1 MIALFNSLLVLI
13 LLLNLLAL
21 GSSRIHSVINT
32 VSLQGIL
39 LGGMSLLVHEMIAFP
54 DVLVAIT
61 TITIKGVVIPRMLF
75 RAMDEVHIRRE
86 VEPLIGFLPSILMG
100 ALATTLSLLFADQ
113 LPLIVTHEGRAGT
126 LVVSTALSTVL
137 IGFIQLTSRFKAIN
151 QVLGYLVL
159 ENGIFIF
166 GLLLLDATPLM
177 VELGI
182 LLDLLVGMFVV
193 SIVMNHINREFASL
207 DTRKLLSLKE

>member
-21 GSSRIHSVINT
+21 GSGRIHSVIST
-32 VSLQGIL
+32 VALQGVL
-39 LGGMSLLVHEMIAFP
+39 LGGMSLLVHEKLSLP

-61 TITIKGVVIPRMLF
+61 TIMIKGVVIPRMLF
-75 RAMDEVHIRRE
+75 QAMDEVHIRRE

-100 ALATTLSLLFADQ
+100 ALATALSLMFADQ
-113 LPLIVTHEGRAGT
+113 LPLIIIHEGYAGA
-126 LVVSTALSTVL
+126 LAVSTALSTVL

-166 GLLLLDATPLM
+166 GLLLLEATPIM

-207 DTRKLLSLKE
+207 DTRKLSSLKE